1 MLDYLQKAL
10 AAIMAAIV
18 ALSGGAAAPSQG
30 LTVSQGETVTPTAVS
45 TAIPVAKIK
54 VEFEGV
60 ISSIGA
66 SSWVVG
72 GRTVGITASTKFSG
86 KQAQVGDMAE
96 VEAIMSATNGLV
108 AVSIEVEGPK
118 ETKTPEAGIKVEF
131 EGVISSIGAS
141 SWVVGGRTVYVDAG
155 TKFEGRKAE
164 VGAVAEVEA
173 LLRAD
178 GTLLALSIEVE
189 VEGPKETKTPEA
201 KEAHEEEK
209 ETEEPE
215 HAETPEIKKAEPT
228 KSPEKHET
236 PEPGKT
242 PEKDDD

>member
-45 TAIPVAKIK
+45 TATPVAKIK

-60 ISSIGA
+60 ISSIGS

-72 GRTVGITASTKFSG
+72 GRTVYVDVGTKFEG
-86 KQAQVGDMAE
+86 RKAEVGAVAE
-96 VEAIMSATNGLV
+96 VEALLRADSTLLAL
-108 AVSIEVEGPK
+108 SIDVEGPK

-131 EGVISSIGAS
+131 EGVISSMNGS

-189 VEGPKETKTPEA
+189 GPKETKTPEA

-209 ETEEPE
+209 ETEEPK

-236 PEPGKT
+236 PEPGEA